1 MLRFHFSLP
10 RLAARLPWAVVTAAF
25 LLGCTTGQRVSVTT
39 DYDKSTDFSRY
50 HTFDWYQTT
59 PVAPRPSAGAE
70 ARAASHTV
78 QATGAT
84 TASSPAAA
92 SPYDSFADRRIRA
105 ALEAQLPAKGLTHIT
120 RRPDLK
126 IAYDITVK
134 QEQQPDPGYAFAPGF
149 GYGYS
154 SWYGYRYNYGFNRF
168 GPGAYPPVSTYNVGT
183 VVVDF
188 VDAKANELVWRGVGE
203 SVVDPGAVS
212 EEAIAE
218 IIRGILAKYPPQ
230 K

>member
-1 MLRFHFSLP
+1 
-10 RLAARLPWAVVTAAF
+10 
-25 LLGCTTGQRVSVTT
+25 
-39 DYDKSTDFSRY
+39 
-50 HTFDWYQTT
+50 DWYQAA
-59 PVAPRPSAGAE
+59 PVAPRPSVGAE
-70 ARAASHTV
+70 AHAADHTV

-84 TASSPAAA
+84 TASTPAAGA
-92 SPYDSFADRRIRA
+92 TYDTFAGPRIRG
-105 ALEAQLPAKGLTHIT
+105 ALGGQLPAKGLTRST

-134 QEQQPDPGYAFAPGF
+134 QEQQADPGYAFAPGF

-218 IIRGILAKYPPQ
+218 IIKGILAKYPPQ
-230 K
+230 EKK